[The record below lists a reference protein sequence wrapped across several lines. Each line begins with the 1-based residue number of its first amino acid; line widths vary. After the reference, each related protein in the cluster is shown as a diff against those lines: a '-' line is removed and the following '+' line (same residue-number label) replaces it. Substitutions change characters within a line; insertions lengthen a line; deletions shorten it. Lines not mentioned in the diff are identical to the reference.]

1 MLLKKII
8 FSLILAFIFNTSFSQ
23 TKEGEE
29 RITDVEKPFK
39 KYYSWTIAQLVPSMT
54 WLNDRNENNSSLN
67 FALRWQVTPLNI
79 SFSTNKYISP
89 VQFFFVNPMRK
100 YTGSL
105 EFFVQ
110 PEWSLARFENS
121 GLKKFGLGVGSRI
134 NIPLRN
140 YGEHLYASIG
150 GKYNF
155 RKNDA
160 SDAENKNGYYG
171 VEAGIYAIF
180 GVIGLQ
186 FNYNFDKNTRYNF
199 GVYIKYW

>member
-1 MLLKKII
+1 LHFKRIIYLLSLLFV
-8 FSLILAFIFNTSFSQ
+8 FSNSFAQ
-23 TKEGEE
+23 TKEIEE
-29 RITDVEKPFK
+29 RVTDVEKPFK
-39 KYYSWTIAQLVPSMT
+39 KYYSWALAQLIPSMT

-79 SFSTNKYISP
+79 SFSTNKYVSP

-110 PEWSLARFENS
+110 PEWSLSRFENS
-121 GLKKFGLGVGSRI
+121 GLKKFGIGVGSRI
-134 NIPLRN
+134 NIPLKN
-140 YGEHLYASIG
+140 YGEHLYASVG

-155 RKNDA
+155 RKNEA
-160 SDAENKNGYYG
+160 KNKNGYYG

-180 GVIGLQ
+180 GVVGLQ
-186 FNYNFDKNTRYNF
+186 FNYNFDDNTRYNF
-199 GVYIKYW
+199 GIYIKYW